1 MTAAAERNWSWLFAP
16 SPANLG
22 FAVRTSCAAVFSLL
36 VAMWMELGSP
46 QWAPL
51 TVWVV
56 ATASRGESISKAR
69 WRLVGTIVG
78 CSVGVALIASFPQQ
92 AALFFV
98 GLAVWIGLC
107 CGCATFFD
115 GFRSYGFLV
124 AGFTTAIVA
133 VDVIPDPDAAFSV
146 AMARGTYIIL
156 GIVCEGVATMMC
168 LPDMEGNARRSLV
181 GRLKTVTARTSTVLR
196 SADFSRSVQ
205 HALLADIMA
214 AATRIEYDVLE
225 MGPAAGRAADHARAA
240 LASLLA
246 AFARRRAEADWSTI
260 QRSLANAEGHV
271 GMIVSPRH
279 GDRFRFRSRSVRQG
293 VEGLRNGIRAAAGIL
308 GAWLLWE
315 ATGWPSGIIFVSYVA
330 LVYGLLATR
339 ETPTLASGGF
349 VRGALWCALV
359 AGVFVVMVMP
369 GMTSP
374 ELLAGALMV
383 PMVVGGLAARTPRL
397 VNHAFSFNMFL
408 PVLIGPANSGRYDEV
423 SFLNGTSAFLAAVF
437 FSAVMF
443 RFVLIFRPDG
453 HLRRTILWAQRR
465 LRGLS
470 YPDSRVSERSWLIMN
485 ADSMVRTIR
494 TARNVPDDVVF
505 ARFSQH
511 MAIMTVGMYV
521 IEVRELMQD
530 KTCSLPLARRLRV
543 FLRLWREDQARAA
556 AIVPVLLRF
565 IDREPGDR
573 TELRFALGEM
583 VRLQVSIG
591 QDRILSRQAGHVF
604 FPRMFPK
611 SP

>member
-1 MTAAAERNWSWLFAP
+1 MTTAMAARNWSWLFAP
-16 SPANLG
+16 SAANLG
-22 FAVRTSCAAVFSLL
+22 FAVRTSCAAIFSLL

-69 WRLVGTIVG
+69 WRMVGTVVG

-92 AALFFV
+92 AAIFFV
-98 GLAVWIGLC
+98 GLAAWIGLC

-133 VDVIPDPDAAFSV
+133 VDAIPDLDAAFSV

-156 GIVCEGVATMMC
+156 GIVCEGVATMMF
-168 LPDMEGNARRSLV
+168 LPDMEGNARRNLV
-181 GRLKTVTARTSTVLR
+181 KRLR
-196 SADFSRSVQ
+196 SVAAHTSAMLQAADFSRPVQ
-205 HALLADIMA
+205 QALLADIMA

-225 MGPAAGRAADHARAA
+225 MGPTAGRAADHARAA

-246 AFARRRAEADWSTI
+246 AFARRRADASWPTI
-260 QRSLANAEGHV
+260 QRSLTNADGHV
-271 GMIVSPRH
+271 GMIISPQR
-279 GDRFRFRSRSVRQG
+279 GDRFRFTSRSVRQG
-293 VEGLRNGIRAAAGIL
+293 VEGMRNGIRAAAGIM

-315 ATGWPSGIIFVSYVA
+315 VTGWPSGITFVSYVA

-339 ETPTLASGGF
+339 ETPTLATGGF
-349 VRGALWCALV
+349 VRGAMWCAFV
-359 AGVFVVMVMP
+359 AGIFVVLVVP
-369 GMTSP
+369 GVTSP

-397 VNHAFSFNMFL
+397 INHAFSFNMFL
-408 PVLIGPANSGRYDEV
+408 PVLIGPANTGRYDEV
-423 SFLNGTSAFLAAVF
+423 SFLNGTSAFLGAVF

-443 RFVLIFRPDG
+443 RFVLTFRPDD
-453 HLRRTILWAQRR
+453 HLRRIIVWAQRC
-465 LRGLS
+465 LRDLT
-470 YPDSRVSERSWLIMN
+470 YPTSRMSERGWLIMN
-485 ADSMVRTIR
+485 ADSMVRTVR

-521 IEVRELMQD
+521 IEVREQAQN
-530 KTCSLPLARRLRV
+530 KANSLWLSRRLQV
-543 FLRLWREDQARAA
+543 FLRLWRQDQARAA
-556 AIVPVLLRF
+556 AILPVLLRY
-565 IDREPGDR
+565 IDRMPGDQ
-573 TELRFALGEM
+573 TELRFALMEM
-583 VRLQVSIG
+583 VRLQPAI
-591 QDRILSRQAGHVF
+591 Q
-604 FPRMFPK
+604 
-611 SP
+611 

>member
-1 MTAAAERNWSWLFAP
+1 MTTVTAERKWSWLFAP
-16 SPANLG
+16 SMANLG

-69 WRLVGTIVG
+69 WRLLGTIIG

-92 AALFFV
+92 AAIFFA
-98 GLAVWIGLC
+98 GLAAWIGLC

-133 VDVIPDPDAAFSV
+133 VDAIPDPDAAFSV
-146 AMARGTYIIL
+146 AMARGTYIML
-156 GIVCEGVATMMC
+156 GIVCEGVATMMFM
-168 LPDMEGNARRSLV
+168 PDMEGKARRALV
-181 GRLKTVTARTSTVLR
+181 KRLKHVADHTSIMLQG
-196 SADFSRSVQ
+196 ADFSRPVQ
-205 HALLADIMA
+205 QALLADIMA

-246 AFARRRAEADWSTI
+246 AFARRRAEAGWPTI
-260 QRSLANAEGHV
+260 QRSLAHADEHV
-271 GMIVSPRH
+271 RLIVSPLR

-293 VEGLRNGIRAAAGIL
+293 IEGVRNGLRAAAGIV

-315 ATGWPSGIIFVSYVA
+315 VTGWPSGITFVSYVA

-339 ETPTLASGGF
+339 ETPTLATGDF
-349 VRGALWCALV
+349 VRGALLCALV
-359 AGVFVVMVMP
+359 AAVFVVLVVP
-369 GMTSP
+369 GVTSP

-383 PMVVGGLAARTPRL
+383 PMVAGGLAARTPRL
-397 VNHAFSFNMFL
+397 INHAFSFNMFL
-408 PVLIGPANSGRYDEV
+408 PVLIGPANMGRYDEV
-423 SFLNGTSAFLAAVF
+423 SFLNGTSAFLGAVF

-443 RFVLIFRPDG
+443 RFVLTFRPDD
-453 HLRRTILWAQRR
+453 HLRRTIGWAQRC
-465 LRGLS
+465 LFDLT
-470 YPDSRVSERSWLIMN
+470 YPTSMISERAWLIVN
-485 ADSMVRTIR
+485 ADSMVRTVR
-494 TARNVPDDVVF
+494 TARNVPEDVVF

-521 IEVRELMQD
+521 IEVRQTAQD
-530 KTCSLPLARRLRV
+530 KTCSAGLSRRLQV
-543 FLRLWREDQARAA
+543 FLRVWRKDQARGEMML
-556 AIVPVLLRF
+556 PVLLRF
-565 IDREPGDR
+565 IDRVPGDH
-573 TELRFALGEM
+573 TDLRLALVKM
-583 VRLQVSIG
+583 VRLQHAVRS
-591 QDRILSRQAGHVF
+591 
-604 FPRMFPK
+604 
-611 SP
+611 

>member
-16 SPANLG
+16 SLANLG
-22 FAVRTSCAAVFSLL
+22 FAVRTSCAAIFSLL
-36 VAMWMELGSP
+36 IAMWMELGSP

-69 WRLVGTIVG
+69 WRLVGTVTG

-92 AALFFV
+92 AAIFFV

-133 VDVIPDPDAAFSV
+133 VDAISNPDAAFSV

-156 GIVCEGVATMMC
+156 GIVCEGVATMMFM
-168 LPDMEGNARRSLV
+168 PDMEGNARRNLV
-181 GRLKTVTARTSTVLR
+181 KRLKTVADHVGRVLEGN
-196 SADFSRSVQ
+196 DFSRPVQ
-205 HALLADIMA
+205 QALLADIMA
-214 AATRIEYDVLE
+214 AAGRIEYDVLE

-246 AFARRRAEADWSTI
+246 AFARRRADAGWPTI
-260 QRSLANAEGHV
+260 QRSLASADEHV
-271 GMIVSPRH
+271 GMIVQPQR
-279 GDRFRFRSRSVRQG
+279 GDRFRFASRSVRQG
-293 VEGLRNGIRAAAGIL
+293 VEGLRNGGRAAAGIM

-315 ATGWPSGIIFVSYVA
+315 VTGWPAGITFVSYVA

-339 ETPTLASGGF
+339 ETPTLATGGF
-349 VRGALWCALV
+349 VRGAMWCAFV
-359 AGVFVVMVMP
+359 AAIFVVLVVP
-369 GMTSP
+369 AVTAP

-397 VNHAFSFNMFL
+397 INHAFSFNMFL
-408 PVLIGPANSGRYDEV
+408 PVLIGPANTGRYDEI
-423 SFLNGTSAFLAAVF
+423 SFLNGTLAFLGAVF

-443 RFVLIFRPDG
+443 RFVLTFRPDD
-453 HLRRTILWAQRR
+453 HLRRTIVWAQRR
-465 LRGLS
+465 LLDLTSPANRM
-470 YPDSRVSERSWLIMN
+470 SERAWLIVN
-485 ADSMVRTIR
+485 ADSMVRTVR
-494 TARNVPDDVVF
+494 TARNVPEDVVF

-521 IEVRELMQD
+521 IEVRDVAQS
-530 KTCSLPLARRLRV
+530 KSCSPWLSRRLQV
-543 FLRLWREDQARAA
+543 FLRLWREDRERATA
-556 AIVPVLLRF
+556 VMPVLLRF
-565 IDREPGDR
+565 IDRLPGDQ
-573 TELRFALGEM
+573 TDLRFALLEM
-583 VRLQVSIG
+583 VRLRNAIQ
-591 QDRILSRQAGHVF
+591 
-604 FPRMFPK
+604 
-611 SP
+611 